1 MKQLND
7 TQKLFIE
14 TLKANPD
21 GLTLAEASAN
31 AGTEFKSGS
40 VNALVNNHHLVEVV
54 GTKEILV
61 TTKRKVNV
69 YRLKA
74 QPVEAE
80 GLTEPAKAEQA
91 ERPHGVSFLLRV
103 SVCRFRLVKVK

>member
-74 QPVEAE
+74 QPTEVE
-80 GLTEPAKAEQA
+80 GLTEPAKAA
-91 ERPHGVSFLLRV
+91 
-103 SVCRFRLVKVK
+103 

>member
-21 GLTLAEASAN
+21 GLTLAEASAD

-74 QPVEAE
+74 QQAE
-80 GLTEPAKAEQA
+80 GLTEPAEAKAE
-91 ERPHGVSFLLRV
+91 
-103 SVCRFRLVKVK
+103 